1 MLNGIEVLNESYV
14 PLDFPTDLFLG
25 YIVCLTLV
33 VIFCWATIKLMKDG
47 IVFGVVVFGVL
58 TMLSFFL
65 FIACFTTG
73 LKIEGSPSDIKQY
86 QVTIDES
93 VSMVEFNERYKV
105 IEVDGKIY
113 TIVEKEKEENDK

>member
-1 MLNGIEVLNESYV
+1 MLNGIEVLNENYV

-25 YIVCLTLV
+25 YIVCLTLA

-58 TMLSFFL
+58 TMLSFVI

-86 QVTIDES
+86 QVTISDD
-93 VSMVEFNERYKV
+93 VSMVEFNERYDV
-105 IEVDGKIY
+105 INVEGKIW
-113 TIVEKEKEENDK
+113 TIVEKESE